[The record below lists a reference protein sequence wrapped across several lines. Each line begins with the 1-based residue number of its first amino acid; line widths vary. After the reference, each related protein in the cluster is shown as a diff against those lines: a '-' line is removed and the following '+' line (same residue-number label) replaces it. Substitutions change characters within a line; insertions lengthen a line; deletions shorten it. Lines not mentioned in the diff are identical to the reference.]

1 MMLDESKIFTAVNA
15 TKVTIGSKG
24 YFANTLS
31 SLENAVLLNKSRLSE
46 IKSFLSSTEEHR
58 FVNECGENYALFYL
72 VKKAKRKMYRPYK
85 DANEMVADFLER
97 YNAFSGNANAEN
109 PMYKPLIWVRDKLS
123 RQEYLIVSFNSN
135 KIVLVDNPTAAKTQ
149 KFPFDMKFLIGAFD
163 YLDGSPCG
171 KLLDDDERQEL
182 GVEESDGVF
191 ENA

>member
-31 SLENAVLLNKSRLSE
+31 SLEKAVLFDKPRLFE

-72 VKKAKRKMYRPYK
+72 VKKAKQRIYRPYK
-85 DANEMVADFLER
+85 DTNEMVADFLER
-97 YNAFSGNANAEN
+97 YNAFNGNANAKN
-109 PMYKPLIWVRDKLS
+109 PMYKPSIWLRNKLT
-123 RQEYLIVSFNSN
+123 RQEYLVVSFNSN
-135 KIVLVDNPTAAKTQ
+135 KLVLVEDNPTSSLFYNAAKT
-149 KFPFDMKFLIGAFD
+149 KKLPFDMKFLIAAFD

-171 KLLDDDERQEL
+171 KLLDDDERHEL
-182 GVEESDGVF
+182 GGVEE
-191 ENA
+191 

>member
-171 KLLDDDERQEL
+171 KLLDDDERREL

>member
-97 YNAFSGNANAEN
+97 YNAFNGNANAKN
-109 PMYKPLIWVRDKLS
+109 PMYKPLIWVRDKLT
-123 RQEYLIVSFNSN
+123 RQEYLIVSLNSN